1 MTIIPRRW
9 MLPAATALACV
20 AAVSAA
26 SAQTPAA
33 DPSTQLR
40 AVLPPDVADHVLA
53 QIADARARQLPAA
66 ALEHRAAEL
75 AAKGAPGGVIDAAV
89 TDLARGLAAGSDALA
104 RGGHAPAS
112 DAETEAAAAALT
124 SGADGA
130 AVSALARSAP
140 SGRSLAVPLYVL
152 SGLMDRGLP
161 SDQALAR
168 VQAGLAARLSDRQ
181 LESGAEHAAN
191 APGRPETTGR
201 DLAATHQPVSTGRP
215 GTLPA
220 NGGAATRPTMP
231 AAAGSHPHGRP

>member
-9 MLPAATALACV
+9 MPPVATALAC
-20 AAVSAA
+20 AASVSAA

-33 DPSTQLR
+33 DPSTELR
-40 AVLPPDVADHVLA
+40 AVLPSEVADHVLA
-53 QIADARARQLPAA
+53 QIADARSRQLPAA
-66 ALEHRAAEL
+66 ALEHRATEL
-75 AAKGAPGGVIDAAV
+75 VAKGAPGGVIDSAV
-89 TDLARGLAAGSDALA
+89 TSLARGLAAGRDALA

-112 DAETEAAAAALT
+112 DAETEAAAAALA

-168 VQAGLAARLSDRQ
+168 VEAGLAARLSDRQ
-181 LESGAEHAAN
+181 LESGAEHAAH
-191 APGRPETTGR
+191 APGRPAVTGR
-201 DLAATHQPVSTGRP
+201 ELAATHQPVTTGRP
-215 GTLPA
+215 ATLPA

-231 AAAGSHPHGRP
+231 GASGSHPRGRP

>member
-1 MTIIPRRW
+1 MAIIPRRW
-9 MLPAATALACV
+9 ALRVAATLAC
-20 AAVSAA
+20 AAGAPAA

-75 AAKGAPGGVIDAAV
+75 AAKGAPAGVIDAAV
-89 TDLARGLAAGSDALA
+89 SGLARDLAAGNDALIS
-104 RGGHAPAS
+104 GGRAHPE
-112 DAETEAAAAALT
+112 DAETEAAAAALAA
-124 SGADGA
+124 GADGA
-130 AVSALARSAP
+130 AVSSLARSAP

-152 SGLMDRGLP
+152 SGLMARGLP

-168 VQAGLAARLSDRQ
+168 VQAGLTARLSDQQ
-181 LESGAEHAAN
+181 LEAGAEHAAG
-191 APGRPETTGR
+191 APGRPAITGR
-201 DLAATHQPVSTGRP
+201 DLAGTHQPAATGRP

-231 AAAGSHPHGRP
+231 AAGGSHPHGRP

>member
-9 MLPAATALACV
+9 MLPAATALACA
-20 AAVSAA
+20 AAVSTA

-75 AAKGAPGGVIDAAV
+75 AAKGAPGDVIDAAV
-89 TDLARGLAAGSDALA
+89 THLAQGLQAGRDALA
-104 RGGHAPAS
+104 SAGRAHAS
-112 DAETEAAAAALT
+112 DTETEAAAAALA

-152 SGLMDRGLP
+152 SGLMNRGLP

-181 LESGAEHAAN
+181 LEAGAGHAGN
-191 APGRPETTGR
+191 PPGRPAMTGQA
-201 DLAATHQPVSTGRP
+201 LAGTHRPAATGRP

-220 NGGAATRPTMP
+220 NGGAGTRMTAP
-231 AAAGSHPHGRP
+231 AAPGSHPRGRP